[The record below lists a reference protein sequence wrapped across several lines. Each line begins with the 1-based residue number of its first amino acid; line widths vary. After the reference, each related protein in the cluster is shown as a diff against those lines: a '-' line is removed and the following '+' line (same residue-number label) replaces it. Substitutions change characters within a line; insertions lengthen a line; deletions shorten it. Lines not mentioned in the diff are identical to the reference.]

1 MAYYYLSYQF
11 RFLKVA
17 KMRKMAKSATDSD
30 EAAALPVVR
39 FQVRMRFP
47 LDVPVAID
55 NSYQFSQLSRPETS
69 LQVDI

>member
-17 KMRKMAKSATDSD
+17 KMRNMAKSATDSD

-47 LDVPVAID
+47 LDVPIAID
-55 NSYQFSQLSRPETS
+55 NSYQFSQLSHPEIS
-69 LQVDI
+69 LQVDT